1 VGGERVRARAAR
13 SGHLEADA
21 SVRRRTPEESRAA
34 AAAALRDAVERLR
47 SPIVDAVSEVI
58 RIESVTP
65 NYPGLRPEDHLGGEG
80 AVSRAL
86 AAHMAAAGMETDV
99 FGVVPGRENAI
110 GVRRGAGAGT
120 RPRIGFGRSLILNGH
135 VDVVPP
141 GPAHEWTGGDPWSG
155 RVANG
160 RIYGRGA
167 TDMKAGLVAQ
177 VFAARALHDAQVPLV
192 GDLVLQAVVGEEMME
207 HQFGT
212 TACIERGPRADAAVV
227 GEGTAPPAPL
237 CVAPVTPGVL
247 WCTIRVEGRAT
258 HASMRGLTHRPPASG
273 RPAEEPLG
281 VSAVDKIVLLHGA
294 LAKLEKDWLLT
305 KRHPL
310 FEPGH
315 FALLPGV
322 ILGSPK
328 SGLVP
333 FMVPDEGRLEVVVI
347 AHPDDTPE
355 LVREEVEE
363 AVRRAASTD
372 AWLRAHPPTVEWRH
386 HWPRSA
392 IAADHP
398 IVAATAEAHERAT
411 GLPARVAGFAAVDDA
426 TWLNAAGIPAIT
438 YGPGDLRAAHAVDEW
453 VDIEEVI
460 KATRTYALLALEWCG
475 LV

>member
-1 VGGERVRARAAR
+1 MT
-13 SGHLEADA
+13 
-21 SVRRRTPEESRAA
+21 RRTPEESRAA
-34 AAAALRDAVERLR
+34 AAAALRETADRLR
-47 SPIVDAVSEVI
+47 DEIVEAVCEVV
-58 RIESVTP
+58 RIPSITP
-65 NYPGLRPEDHLGGEG
+65 NYPGLRPEDHIGGEG
-80 AVSRAL
+80 AVSKAL
-86 AAHMAAAGMETDV
+86 AAHMRRAGLEVDV
-99 FGVVPGRENAI
+99 FGAVPGRENAI
-110 GVRRGAGAGT
+110 GVRRGQRSARAGG
-120 RPRIGFGRSLILNGH
+120 RPRIGFGRSLLFNGH

-141 GPAHEWTGGDPWSG
+141 GPAHEWTDGDPWSG

-177 VFAARALHDAQVPLV
+177 VFAARAVHEAQVPLV

-207 HQFGT
+207 HLLGT

-227 GEGTAPPAPL
+227 GEATSPPAPL
-237 CVAPVTPGVL
+237 AVAPVSPGVL

-258 HASMRGLTHRPPASG
+258 HASMRGMTLRSPG
-273 RPAEEPLG
+273 RHGEEPLG

-294 LAKLEKDWLLT
+294 LAKLEQDWVLT

-310 FEPGH
+310 FEDGH

-328 SGLVP
+328 AGLVP
-333 FMVPDEGRLEVVVI
+333 FMVPDEGRLEVVIVS
-347 AHPDDTPE
+347 HPDDAPE
-355 LVREEVEE
+355 AVREEVEE
-363 AVRRAASTD
+363 TIRRAASKD
-372 AWLRAHPPTVEWRH
+372 AWMRAHPPTVEWRH

-392 IAADHP
+392 VAADHP
-398 IVAATAEAHERAT
+398 IVAATVAAHERAT